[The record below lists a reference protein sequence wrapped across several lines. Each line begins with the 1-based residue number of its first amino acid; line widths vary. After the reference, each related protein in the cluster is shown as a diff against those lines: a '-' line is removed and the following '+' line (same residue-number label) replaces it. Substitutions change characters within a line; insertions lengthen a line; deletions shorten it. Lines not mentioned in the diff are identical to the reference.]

1 MVVNDW
7 SNLFKLRGNMRKS
20 LLLAVCISPLAVA
33 FQLFAQVRIEFVK
46 PETVQARLDLYKGN
60 DKARESALFKAFA
73 DAGCPAANLSE
84 QPVSN
89 LKEPNVICA
98 LPGESAEEI
107 IIGAH
112 FDHVSEGSGVVDN
125 WSGAS
130 LLPSLFQGLL
140 ATKHKHTFVF
150 IGFTGE
156 ESGLI
161 GSSFYV
167 SHLPKSNVRQI
178 ALMIT
183 IDSIGLGPTKVWVS
197 RSDEHA
203 VAILNATAQALKLPL
218 AGVNVDGFG
227 ESDEEPF
234 IRWGVKTITI
244 HSVTDENRR
253 VLHSRLDAPTAI
265 SFHDYYD
272 TYRLLAGYLVIL
284 DRQSTAVEPSSAA
297 KPN

>member
-1 MVVNDW
+1 
-7 SNLFKLRGNMRKS
+7 MRRA
-20 LLLAVCISPLAVA
+20 LLIAACISPLAVS
-33 FQLFAQVRIEFVK
+33 FQLFGQVRIEFVK

-60 DKARESALFKAFA
+60 DKAREAALFRAFS

-89 LKEPNVICA
+89 RKEPNVICV

-130 LLPSLFQGLL
+130 LLPSLFQGL
-140 ATKHKHTFVF
+140 ARSRHKHTFVF

-167 SHLPKSNVRQI
+167 SHLPKSKVSQI

-203 VAILNATAQALKLPL
+203 VAVLIATAHALKLPL

-244 HSVTDENRR
+244 HSLTSENSR
-253 VLHSRLDAPTAI
+253 VLHSQLDAPAAI

-272 TYRLLAGYLVIL
+272 TYRLLAGYLAIL
-284 DRQSTAVEPSSAA
+284 DR
-297 KPN
+297 